1 MKDVEEVFS
10 KADFTAGSDH
20 KEKLREKLFAMDSE
34 KERMLDDD
42 ELDLAAA
49 GKKIHVHIMNILD

>member
-20 KEKLREKLFAMDSE
+20 KEKLREKLFARDSE
-34 KERMLDDD
+34 KEQLLDDD

-49 GKKIHVHIMNILD
+49 GAALHKSHKR